1 LPYSINEAQPRSI
14 QEGVRKMRKKMVV
27 LIAIVALVMG
37 VTVLGAPSV
46 SQAVSVNTVTVTI
59 GGSVFTLW
67 GPGCLSGPPCLP
79 ITLNPGQSVTLAQTS
94 GFNFDT
100 SDLHSA
106 VNPVINVNGGTLF
119 TDTTTTLNFGGT
131 DPDTMAFQESRQY
144 VSIGTNGG
152 FEVFVAYF
160 DNIHTDP
167 CPAAAPLCRP
177 TNRDFFTTANN
188 TLIGTGTSAPAGFP
202 TTTNPNHCTTVG
214 ATAVPCWDTGVV
226 QIVALSGVPEPTSL
240 LLLGS
245 GLIGVAAWRR
255 RHLKKSA

>member
-1 LPYSINEAQPRSI
+1 
-14 QEGVRKMRKKMVV
+14 MRKKMVV
-27 LIAIVALVMG
+27 LIAIVVVAMG
-37 VTVLGAPSV
+37 VSFFGAPSV
-46 SQAVSVNTVTVTI
+46 SHAVPVNSVTVTI
-59 GGSVFTLW
+59 GASVFTLW
-67 GPGCLSGPPCLP
+67 GGGLP
-79 ITLNPGQSVTLAQTS
+79 INLNPGQSVTLAQTS

-119 TDTTTTLNFGGT
+119 TDTTGTLNFGGT
-131 DPDTMAFQESRQY
+131 DPDTNAFQETKQY
-144 VSIGTNGG
+144 TSIGTNGG
-152 FEVFVAYF
+152 FQVYVAYF

-177 TNRDFFTTANN
+177 DNRDFFTTANN
-188 TLIGTGTSAPAGFP
+188 TLIGSGTAAPAGFP
-202 TTTNPNHCTTVG
+202 TTTNPNHCTTVA

-226 QIVALSGVPEPTSL
+226 QIVALNVVPEPTSL

-255 RHLKKSA
+255 RHLKKNA

>member
-1 LPYSINEAQPRSI
+1 
-14 QEGVRKMRKKMVV
+14 MRKKI
-27 LIAIVALVMG
+27 LIAIVAVAIG
-37 VTVLGAPSV
+37 VSIFAAPSV
-46 SQAVSVNTVTVTI
+46 SQAISVTSVTVTI
-59 GGSVFTLW
+59 GANVFTLW
-67 GPGCLSGPPCLP
+67 GGGLP
-79 ITLNPGQSVTLAQTS
+79 INLNPGQSVTLAQTS
-94 GFNFDT
+94 DFNFDT

-131 DPDTMAFQESRQY
+131 DPDTSAFNEAKQY

-188 TLIGTGTSAPAGFP
+188 TLIGNPTTAPAGFP
-202 TTTNPNHCTTVG
+202 TTTNPNHCTSVG
-214 ATAVPCWDTGVV
+214 ATANTCWDTGVV
-226 QIVALSGVPEPTSL
+226 QIVALNVVPEPTSL